1 MRENISVCGMD
12 CSVCY
17 CFVKMCNGCNSCEG
31 KVFHAPEGKACPI
44 YDCVRNSKCMQN
56 CGECGDV
63 PVRYGLI
70 PETLYFQMKN
80 LVKM

>member
-31 KVFHAPEGKACPI
+31 KVFHTSEGANPMLPVIILDDRVALQAMVEEMYQELPERKPKKKKA
-44 YDCVRNSKCMQN
+44 
-56 CGECGDV
+56 
-63 PVRYGLI
+63 
-70 PETLYFQMKN
+70 
-80 LVKM
+80 